1 MRPGVP
7 ERRGLVSLLVLAVVV
22 TASALPLAAQTG
34 DPANDPRVQEAAK
47 QLLCYCGCNTQSVAD
62 CACDVA
68 RKERANILARLDAGA
83 TPAQVVAEWVE
94 QRGTGILIQPPAEGF
109 NLLGW
114 WLPGVVL
121 LAAALLLG
129 LQVRRWSRDRKAVT
143 TPAPATRSADPRML
157 EKLQRD
163 LEALDR

>member
-1 MRPGVP
+1 
-7 ERRGLVSLLVLAVVV
+7 VV
-22 TASALPLAAQTG
+22 ASALPLAAQTD
-34 DPANDPRVQEAAK
+34 DPANDPRVQEAAS

-68 RKERANILARLDAGA
+68 QKERAKILARLDAGA

-129 LQVRRWSRDRKAVT
+129 LQVRRWSRERRAAAAPP
-143 TPAPATRSADPRML
+143 PAAPEADPRML
-157 EKLQRD
+157 ERLQRD